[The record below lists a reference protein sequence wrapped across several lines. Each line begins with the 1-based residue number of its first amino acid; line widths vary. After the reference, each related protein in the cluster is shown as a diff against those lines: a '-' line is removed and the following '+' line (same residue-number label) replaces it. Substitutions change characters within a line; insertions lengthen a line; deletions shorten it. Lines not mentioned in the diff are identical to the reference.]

1 MGVNHGWYL
10 IAVQGA
16 VLQPEGQGSG
26 AKMYGKIV
34 EFQPWD
40 AKHHW
45 VVAELCNEHRQGRLM
60 FEYYEVGVGNM
71 CNVN

>member
-1 MGVNHGWYL
+1 
-10 IAVQGA
+10 
-16 VLQPEGQGSG
+16 
-26 AKMYGKIV
+26 MYGKIV